1 MPDQLPWWVVVVAMV
16 LIAMLTGI
24 AIFTGSENPILSIAI
39 AGLITLAGIAYGLNL
54 KVKQVAETT
63 P

>member
-1 MPDQLPWWVVVVAMV
+1 MAEQMPWWVVVVAMV

-39 AGLITLAGIAYGLNL
+39 AGLITLAGITYGLQLRVVQN
-54 KVKQVAETT
+54 AEITS
-63 P
+63 